1 MKKIR
6 IKTRYINLVL
16 LRKLLGPI
24 TSALLFEL
32 LCSLI
37 DLINIDFFNKQ
48 NGLITIGIVF
58 GSSVSNTGP
67 KLALLLR
74 FLHSEHLIVS
84 NVIDIDSLLVKL
96 TKINAAF

>member
-6 IKTRYINLVL
+6 IKNRYNNLVL
-16 LRKLLGPI
+16 LRKPLGPI

-32 LCSLI
+32 CSLI
-37 DLINIDFFNKQ
+37 DLKNIDFFKKQ

-58 GSSVSNTGP
+58 GLSVSNTGP
-67 KLALLLR
+67 KLALLLL

-84 NVIDIDSLLVKL
+84 KVIDIDSLLVKL
-96 TKINAAF
+96 SKINAAF